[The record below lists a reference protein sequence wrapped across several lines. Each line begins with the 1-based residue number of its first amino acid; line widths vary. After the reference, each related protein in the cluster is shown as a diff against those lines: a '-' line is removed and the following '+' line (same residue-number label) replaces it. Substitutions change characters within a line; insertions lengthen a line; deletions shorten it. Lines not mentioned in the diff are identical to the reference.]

1 MENLEKIII
10 QEANE
15 LAKRQY
21 MYDSDNPITTLVEA
35 LTMFVVESLQNNSFD
50 SSEIYD
56 LINSKLTQ

>member
-15 LAKRQY
+15 LAKGHY
-21 MYDSDNPITTLVEA
+21 MYDSDDPITTLNEA
-35 LTMFVVESLQNNSFD
+35 LTMFVFESLQDDSFD

-56 LINSKLTQ
+56 LINSKLTA

>member
-15 LAKRQY
+15 LAKGQY
-21 MYDSDNPITTLVEA
+21 MYDRDNPITTLAEA
-35 LTMFVVESLQNNSFD
+35 LTMFVVESLQDDSFD